1 MKTLQQDIGNS
12 REARL
17 YQGQALR
24 VCALRPAL
32 TEPSLPTP
40 PEGGNG
46 DGAAGAHPLT
56 SGGAQVLGL
65 IFKELPTNSADEAF
79 FNSCWQMI
87 ISCSVKKRGGPGK
100 LDKPLSGKSATTTT
114 Q

>member
-1 MKTLQQDIGNS
+1 MKTPQQDIGNS

-24 VCALRPAL
+24 VRAARTAL
-32 TEPSLPTP
+32 TETNLPAH
-40 PEGGNG
+40 PESGKG

-65 IFKELPTNSADEAF
+65 IFKELPTNSADEAQIYLPRTAETF
-79 FNSCWQMI
+79 GRL
-87 ISCSVKKRGGPGK
+87 VE
-100 LDKPLSGKSATTTT
+100 D
-114 Q
+114 

>member
-1 MKTLQQDIGNS
+1 MHFMKTPQQDIGNS

-24 VCALRPAL
+24 VRAARTAL
-32 TEPSLPTP
+32 TETNLPAH
-40 PEGGNG
+40 PENGKG

-65 IFKELPTNSADEAF
+65 IFKELPTNSADEAQALPWRQIP
-79 FNSCWQMI
+79 S
-87 ISCSVKKRGGPGK
+87 PGW
-100 LDKPLSGKSATTTT
+100 KSTCRPT
-114 Q
+114 